1 MTVKSKAANVI
12 QFRPTSLLEDESNP
26 SSSVLTLDPEDFH
39 VPASDSHGHST
50 RLQFRT
56 PKQVRAMMMEIVQTK
71 QFPYRSDSDLLRH
84 AIVRHLRWLT
94 DQGYLGANTIF
105 TIEAILEVARDDEN
119 HQQFIGSLEKL
130 EERVVF
136 HRSRGSVEAAKKMM
150 MRVKELVGK
159 MPVGPWKE
167 MYERE
172 LERRFPEL
180 IRSDTTPNHR

>member
-1 MTVKSKAANVI
+1 MNSKIAANVI
-12 QFRPTSLLEDESNP
+12 QFRPSTLVEDESNP
-26 SSSVLTLDPEDFH
+26 SSSVLSMDPEDFH

-56 PKQVRAMMMEIVQTK
+56 PKQVRAMIMEIVQTK

-94 DQGYLGANTIF
+94 DQGYLGTNTIF
-105 TIEAILEVARDDEN
+105 TIDAILEVARDDED
-119 HQQFIGSLEKL
+119 HQQFIGSIEKL
-130 EERVVF
+130 EERVVY

-150 MRVKELVGK
+150 MRVKGLVDQ
-159 MPVGPWKE
+159 MPGGPWKE

-172 LERRFPEL
+172 LGKRFPEL
-180 IRSDTTPNHR
+180 LGQ